1 MKLNVEIIFDNLREQ
16 VPARLVGVREKEL
29 HLGRPEYYLGAG
41 HTFYSGKLYVLRGEQ
56 LPQRP
61 AIEKGAAILC
71 IGKSMYLPYYL
82 EQCGVIQITEK
93 V

>member
-41 HTFYSGKLYVLRGEQ
+41 HTRCV
-56 LPQRP
+56 
-61 AIEKGAAILC
+61 
-71 IGKSMYLPYYL
+71 
-82 EQCGVIQITEK
+82 
-93 V
+93 